1 MKHIIVLLASMALF
15 SGCASTQTIRQLE
28 TQSKQGVF
36 KIVSQG
42 QDAPASGF
50 GDLQV
55 LLDVKTRTSGTALID
70 TTGYGTEQYQLLV
83 GVNGQTHRVAGVMS
97 PEISEYRGSTDP
109 EAGNGVRYRFATTL
123 RLPVG
128 THRIIFALPGDH
140 VVLEQEVR
148 IEQGIKRVE
157 LKPVYR
163 AKNPHR
169 LFGFRGERTFYQGVK
184 ALEIRTNNS

>member
-1 MKHIIVLLASMALF
+1 MKHIIVLLASMTLF
-15 SGCASTQTIRQLE
+15 SGCASTQTIKQLE
-28 TQSKQGVF
+28 TQSSQGVF
-36 KIVSQG
+36 HVVTQG
-42 QDAPASGF
+42 QATPASGF

-70 TTGYGTEQYQLLV
+70 TTNYGTEQYQLLV
-83 GVNGQTHRVAGVMS
+83 GVNGQTHRVSGTMR
-97 PEISEYRGSTDP
+97 PEIGEYRGSTDP

-128 THRIIFALPGDH
+128 THRISFALPGDH